1 MFFVG
6 QLQNEAKALNDLNTN
21 NSKVGMI
28 EKQNKTLHSTTNE
41 YTSQKLYQSQG
52 ITPEPN

>member
-41 YTSQKLYQSQG
+41 YTS
-52 ITPEPN
+52 